1 MLAAL
6 AGLVGRAASAV
17 TGVDVTP
24 PPHVLAAKD
33 HVPDWHG
40 GYAGAH
46 IPRGFMRIN
55 GTHGSTRTRR
65 FRSLKNKSRARR
77 YEL

>member
-1 MLAAL
+1 MFKRPLAMLAAL

-33 HVPDWHG
+33 RVPDWMG
-40 GYAGAH
+40 GYNDVY
-46 IPRGFMRIN
+46 IPRGFRRFG

-65 FRSLKNKSRARR
+65 FRSLKNKA
-77 YEL
+77 